1 VIMGLG
7 NDLTAHRQNPTHG
20 SLYSCEPRLSREHVY
35 RNSGNMPLLGMLDLR
50 PNDTVLDVGCGCGD
64 NASILAKL
72 GCTAH
77 GITLSRVEFASAVQ
91 ACSKVWVHDLD
102 NGLPQEVAG
111 PYDLILLSHVLEH
124 LRRPEALLVDLRRI
138 IRPGGK
144 IAVALPNILNWY
156 QRLLFLSGRFEYEDE
171 GIMDTTHLRFYTFS
185 TGRKMLEACGF
196 SIVRAKAAGSIL
208 PWGSLRQ
215 VVPSLLSTVDDFF
228 CRIRPGLF
236 GRQLLYVARLQKE

>member
-1 VIMGLG
+1 MALG
-7 NDLTAHRQNPTHG
+7 NDLTAPRQYPTHD
-20 SLYSCEPRLSREHVY
+20 SLCSCEPRLFREHAY
-35 RNSGNMPLLGMLDLR
+35 RNSGNLPLLEMLDLG

-72 GCTAH
+72 GCSVC

-91 ACSKVWVHDLD
+91 VCSKVWIHNLE

-111 PYDLILLSHVLEH
+111 PYDLVLLSHVLEH
-124 LRRPEALLVDLRRI
+124 LRIPEALLVDLPRI

-156 QRLLFLSGRFEYEDE
+156 QRLLFLSGRFEYQDE

-196 SIVRAKAAGSIL
+196 RIVRAKAAGSVL
-208 PWGSLRQ
+208 PWGCLRQ
-215 VVPSLLSTVDDFF
+215 LVPALLRVVDDVF
-228 CRIRPGLF
+228 CWIRPGLF
-236 GRQLLYVARLQKE
+236 GRQLLYVAQLKKE